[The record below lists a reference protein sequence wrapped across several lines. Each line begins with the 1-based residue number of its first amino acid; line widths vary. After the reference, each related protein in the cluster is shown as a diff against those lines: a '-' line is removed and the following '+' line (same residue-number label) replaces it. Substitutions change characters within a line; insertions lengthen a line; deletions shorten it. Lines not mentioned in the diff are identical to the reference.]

1 MSERELNLALDTVD
15 RDLCDTKYSK
25 DLDEDNDE
33 DITDET
39 DRLFDELDEESVVE
53 YKNDID
59 PDLIDDEED
68 TINFDDDNIYDE
80 EI

>member
-1 MSERELNLALDTVD
+1 MSERDLNLALDTID

-25 DLDEDNDE
+25 DIDEE
-33 DITDET
+33 DIVDET
-39 DRLFDELDEESVVE
+39 DRMFDELDEESVVE

-59 PDLIDDEED
+59 PDLIDDEDDD
-68 TINFDDDNIYDE
+68 TNFDDDNIYDE